1 MSAIPSAAPSALNLQ
16 TPIPSASPSSYLV
29 ASAGEYP
36 LPKFASAL
44 FRIPVHVA
52 LPFWRYRRR
61 WDAEYHVLK
70 SMFHNNLHGWQAWS
84 QLRDI
89 KNETLVITGERDN
102 YFPRYVYDDV
112 AKLIPGAEVHDIGSA
127 KHKVQL
133 ERHEA
138 VNRAIERF
146 VETSTN
152 DPVGAPQR
160 RRTSSAKGPS
170 LARPLRQRHPA
181 YDSDSASA
189 ALSFSGKRCRLG
201 AAAGGHRLLRQD
213 IELPRAGSQGQS
225 VRAWLVGAGRA
236 KGAIVFKLSCRIRLN
251 SSSPITPF

>member
-1 MSAIPSAAPSALNLQ
+1 MS
-16 TPIPSASPSSYLV
+16 
-29 ASAGEYP
+29 
-36 LPKFASAL
+36 
-44 FRIPVHVA
+44 R

-89 KNETLVITGERDN
+89 KSETLVITGERDN

-146 VETSTN
+146 VEAS
-152 DPVGAPQR
+152 R
-160 RRTSSAKGPS
+160 RSSWRSLSAADALAKGRPWLAS
-170 LARPLRQRHPA
+170 LR
-181 YDSDSASA
+181 
-189 ALSFSGKRCRLG
+189 
-201 AAAGGHRLLRQD
+201 
-213 IELPRAGSQGQS
+213 
-225 VRAWLVGAGRA
+225 
-236 KGAIVFKLSCRIRLN
+236 
-251 SSSPITPF
+251 